1 MMTGLRNILDG
12 FSMEMLKAMHTG
24 LPGWPAKYRRF
35 IVPVNAVA
43 LIALVGWVLF
53 TLLKASS
60 FPGQPFGYDYGLNL
74 RLSVNA
80 IEGHTFAAAF
90 LYPLPSVLLRYYL
103 FKIFGNFSGI
113 VWVCA
118 MASSMYI
125 IMRVLIH
132 EFYTGEKECRYI
144 YAILA
149 LIPVVYYVQWDL
161 RSLNCNLIV
170 LCLVLVSAFY
180 LKKESFFISAFFLS
194 LAVALKLYPVLIL
207 AYLLVR
213 KQFRLVASALF
224 WIVIFFVLIPI
235 TALGWPSFLEMTR
248 KWIEVVALT
257 GSQDFPVQLTAYKMS
272 LHFALLSLISQG
284 DMLALSA
291 QRLHDIQVILFCL
304 RIFFII
310 SAVIYLIFDNRS
322 PDLKGIDHNLFN
334 MILILVASLLFSE
347 QLQPHHGVFLLA
359 PSLFIMNFSLYSTFS
374 RSVRY
379 WILAIFLLPYL
390 VLHFASAGM
399 EKAFAMN
406 LYIIVYL
413 LLLIFLRFYMTRHE
427 LVSSQEKQPSPL

>member
-1 MMTGLRNILDG
+1 MTGLRNILYG
-12 FSMEMLKAMHTG
+12 FLREMLKAMHSG
-24 LPGWPAKYRRF
+24 GPGWPVKYWRF
-35 IVPVNAVA
+35 RVPVNIFA
-43 LIALVGWVLF
+43 LIALAGWTLF

-60 FPGQPFGYDYGLNL
+60 FPGQPFGCDYGMNL
-74 RLSVNA
+74 HLSVNVV
-80 IEGHTFAAAF
+80 EGHKFAAGF

-125 IMRVLIH
+125 IMNFLIH
-132 EFYTGEKECRYI
+132 EFYSGEREYRYI
-144 YAILA
+144 YAILGF
-149 LIPVVYYVQWDL
+149 LPVAYYVQWDL

-194 LAVALKLYPVLIL
+194 LAVALKLYPIVIL

-224 WIVIFFVLIPI
+224 WTVIFFVLIPI
-235 TALGWPSFLEMTR
+235 TALGWPSFLDLTR
-248 KWIEVVALT
+248 KWVDAVALT
-257 GSQDFPVQLTAYKMS
+257 GSPDFLVQLSAYKTS

-284 DMLALSA
+284 DVLALPARS
-291 QRLHDIQVILFCL
+291 LHDIQVIVSCL

-310 SAVIYLIFDNRS
+310 SALIYVIFDNRS
-322 PDLKGIDHNLFN
+322 SDLKGIDHNLFN

-347 QLQPHHGVFLLA
+347 QLEPHHGVFLLA
-359 PSLFIMNFSLYSTFS
+359 SSLFVMNFSIYSTFS

-379 WILAIFLLPYL
+379 WVLAISLLPFLLL
-390 VLHFASAGM
+390 KASSAGM

-406 LYIIVYL
+406 LHIIVYL
-413 LLLIFLRFYMTRHE
+413 LLLIFLRFYMSRHE
-427 LVSSQEKQPSPL
+427 LVNSPKSQPSPL

>member
-1 MMTGLRNILDG
+1 MTTGLRNILDG
-12 FSMEMLKAMHTG
+12 FSREMLKAMHTSRLG
-24 LPGWPAKYRRF
+24 LRAEYRRF
-35 IVPVNAVA
+35 RVPVNTFALVA
-43 LIALVGWVLF
+43 LAGWVLF
-53 TLLKASS
+53 TLFKASS

-74 RLSVNA
+74 RLSVNV
-80 IEGHTFAAAF
+80 IEGHTFAAGF
-90 LYPLPSVLLRYYL
+90 LYPLPSALLRYYL

-113 VWVCA
+113 VWVCV

-125 IMRVLIH
+125 IMYVLIH
-132 EFYTGEKECRYI
+132 EFYSGEKECRYI

-149 LIPVVYYVQWDL
+149 FLPVAYYVQWDL

-180 LKKESFFISAFFLS
+180 MKKESFFISAFFLS
-194 LAVALKLYPVLIL
+194 LAVALKLYPVVIL

-224 WIVIFFVLIPI
+224 WTVMFFVLIPI
-235 TALGWPSFLEMTR
+235 TALGWPSFLELTH
-248 KWIEVVALT
+248 KWVEAVALT
-257 GSQDFPVQLTAYKMS
+257 GSPDFPVQFSAYKTS

-284 DMLALSA
+284 DVLALPERS
-291 QRLHDIQVILFCL
+291 LHNILVIVSCL

-347 QLQPHHGVFLLA
+347 HLQPHHGVFLLA
-359 PSLFIMNFSLYSTFS
+359 PSLFIMNFSLYSTFN

-379 WILAIFLLPYL
+379 WVLAISLLPYL
-390 VLHFASAGM
+390 LLQFASAGM

-406 LYIIVYL
+406 LHIIVYL
-413 LLLIFLRFYMTRHE
+413 LLLIFLRFYTTRRG
-427 LVSSQEKQPSPL
+427 LVSIPESQPSPL